1 MRSRKKSPLKRIFS
15 LLLLIAIGVAAFY
28 LYKKY
33 SFTNERANLA
43 EYLYVTNDEVA
54 IFLNDEPKSKVETEN
69 GVKMRALKSND
80 TVYLPLSFVKK
91 YINNRFYYA
100 KDINKILYCLPDEVK
115 SNGDADIHQIGNSP
129 YIIFKDEPYLLI
141 DYVKDYSN
149 IRYDSYLDEESKR
162 IYIYNDWDKEN
173 VAYLKGKEAAR
184 VSGGNKSPIVTDLKK
199 GEEVKIL
206 DRMTKW
212 IKVKTSDGYIGY
224 IRKSMV
230 TNETEKIPIS
240 SYLEPVRKSYRLNEK
255 VCIGFHQLFS
265 IYDHAKLNDILKD
278 TKGMNVIAPTWFKI
292 KKDTDKKGSGEIL
305 SLANDKYSLYCHGK
319 NLQVW
324 ATINNFDEALDEKK
338 IDRIDEK
345 ALFSN
350 TKTRRKMIDKIL
362 REVNVNNLD
371 GINLDIEQVAD
382 EAGEDYSQFVREL
395 SIELNKIGCIL
406 SIDTYVPYKFNKQYD
421 LKEYN
426 DFCDYVIIMAYD
438 EHYSGSKV
446 AGSVSSINYV
456 KDAINLSLV
465 NVNKEKL
472 IIALPFY
479 SRVWTTDIDGT
490 VDAKTKSSIE
500 CEQSALAQGIKFAFD
515 DVTCQNYGRKVTQ
528 EGKTVECWL
537 EDDISLAYKMF
548 EIKKADLAGTAAWKL
563 TQEREN
569 FFNIIN
575 MNS

>member
-1 MRSRKKSPLKRIFS
+1 MRSRKKSPIKRIFA
-15 LLLLIAIGVAAFY
+15 LLFLVAMGVVAIY

-33 SFTNERANLA
+33 SFTSERANLA
-43 EYLYVTNDEVA
+43 EYLYVSGDEVS
-54 IFLNDEPKSKVETEN
+54 IFLNDEPKSKNEIEN
-69 GVKMRALKSND
+69 DVRMRGLKSND

-91 YINNRFYYA
+91 YINNRFYFA
-100 KDINKILYCLPDEVK
+100 KDINKILYCLPNEVK

-129 YIIFKDEPYLLI
+129 YIIFKEEPYLLV

-149 IRYDSYLDEESKR
+149 IRYDFYLDEESKR

-184 VSGGNKSPIVTDLKK
+184 VTGGNKGLVVTDLKK

-230 TNETEKIPIS
+230 GQETEKIPVS
-240 SYLEPVRKSYRLNEK
+240 TYLEPVRKSYRLNDK
-255 VCIGFHQLFS
+255 ACIGFHQVFS
-265 IYDHAKLNDILKD
+265 IYEAGKLTELLKN
-278 TKGMNVIAPTWFKI
+278 TKNMNVIAPTWFKLRNNAG
-292 KKDTDKKGSGEIL
+292 DIL
-305 SLANDKYSLYCHGK
+305 SLANDKYSLHCHGK
-319 NLQVW
+319 QLQVW
-324 ATINNFDEALDEKK
+324 ATINNFDLALDEKK
-338 IDRIDEK
+338 VDRIDEK
-345 ALFSN
+345 TLFSN

-382 EAGEDYSQFVREL
+382 DAGEDYSQFVREL

-446 AGSVSSINYV
+446 AGSVSSINYIR
-456 KDAINLSLV
+456 DAINLSLV

-479 SRVWTTDIDGT
+479 TRLWTTQIDGSVT
-490 VDAKTKSSIE
+490 SIAGAAAAIE
-500 CEQSALAQGIKFAFD
+500 ESARAQGLKFTFD
-515 DVTCQNYGRKVTQ
+515 DATCQNYGRKVTQ
-528 EGKTVECWL
+528 DGNIVECWL
-537 EDDISLAYKMF
+537 EDDISLAYKMI
-548 EIKKADLAGTAAWKL
+548 EIKKADVAGTAAWKL

-569 FFNIIN
+569 SFNVIN
-575 MNS
+575 MNN

>member
-1 MRSRKKSPLKRIFS
+1 MRSRRRSPLKRIFGI
-15 LLLLIAIGVAAFY
+15 LFLIAVIVVSFY
-28 LYKKY
+28 VYQKY
-33 SFTNERANLA
+33 SLTTERANLE
-43 EYLYVTNDEVA
+43 EYLYVKGDEVA
-54 IFLNDEPKSKVETEN
+54 IFLNDEPKSEN
-69 GVKMRALKSND
+69 EMENSVRLRGLKSYD
-80 TVYLPLSFVKK
+80 TVYLPLSFVKT
-91 YINNRFYYA
+91 YINNRFYFA
-100 KDINKILYCLPDEVK
+100 KDINKILYCLPDEVR

-129 YIIFKDEPYLLI
+129 YIIFKEEPYLLI

-149 IRYDSYLDEESKR
+149 IRYDFYLDEESKR

-184 VSGGNKSPIVTDLKK
+184 VAGGNKSKVVTDLKK

-212 IKVKTSDGYIGY
+212 IKVKTADGYIGY

-230 TNETEKIPIS
+230 GNETEKIPKS
-240 SYLEPVRKSYRLNEK
+240 TYLEPVRKSHRMSEK
-255 VCIGFHQLFS
+255 PCIGFHQLFS
-265 IYDHAKLNDILKD
+265 IYDFSKLNDLLKNAKD
-278 TKGMNVIAPTWFKI
+278 MNVIAPTWFKI
-292 KKDTDKKGSGEIL
+292 KNNSGDIL
-305 SLANDKYSLYCHGK
+305 SLASDKYSLYCHGRK
-319 NLQVW
+319 MQIW
-324 ATINNFDEALDEKK
+324 ATVNNFDLARDEKK
-338 IDRIDEK
+338 VDRIDEK
-345 ALFSN
+345 TLFSN

-382 EAGEDYSQFVREL
+382 DAGEDYSQFVREL
-395 SIELNKIGCIL
+395 SIELNKVGCIF
-406 SIDTYVPYKFNKQYD
+406 SIDTYIPYKFNKQYD

-446 AGSVSSINYV
+446 AGSVSSINYI

-472 IIALPFY
+472 IIALPLY
-479 SRVWTTDIDGT
+479 TRLWTTSIDGSVT
-490 VDAKTKSSIE
+490 SRADGAASI
-500 CEQSALAQGIKFAFD
+500 EQSALAQGLKFTFD
-515 DVTCQNYGRKVTQ
+515 DKTLQNYGRKVTQ
-528 EGKTVECWL
+528 DGNVVECWM
-537 EDDISLAYKMF
+537 EDDISLTHKMF

-569 FFNIIN
+569 SFSIIS
-575 MNS
+575 MNK